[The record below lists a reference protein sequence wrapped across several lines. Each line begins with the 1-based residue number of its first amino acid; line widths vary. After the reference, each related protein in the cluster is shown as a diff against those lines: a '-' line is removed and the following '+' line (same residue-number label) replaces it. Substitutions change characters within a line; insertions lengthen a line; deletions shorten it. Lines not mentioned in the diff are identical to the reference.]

1 MLKVR
6 NHTQLHQELILPA
19 AVEMCEIM
27 LGTEAANKLK
37 AIPLSDDTV
46 RRRIQDLSA
55 DILSQILDRLRSCE
69 HFSIQLDESTDIA
82 SAAQFIVLVRYPW
95 EGKIL
100 EDFLFCKEMPGRAT
114 GEEIFR
120 ILDAFM
126 TEAGLSWEKCVAVCT
141 DGAAAMTGRKSGVI
155 AQIKTVNPKIMA
167 THCKLHRQALASKR
181 MGPDLH
187 SVLNTA
193 VTAVNF
199 VKSRALQSRLF
210 GQLCREMDT
219 LLYHTE
225 VRWLSRGKVLQRVF
239 ELRSEMSVFMRADKP
254 DIAEFFS
261 DPECVAKL
269 AYLADVFNL
278 LNSLNL
284 SIQGSF
290 ASILEVSDKITAFM
304 KKTELWRKRIQDG
317 LTDMF
322 PQLTEF
328 LHSNNLSVAIV
339 REVVTSHPNCTE
351 QAFQL
356 ILPRCE
362 HRCLGL
368 GARSFCP
375 RCNK

>member
-1 MLKVR
+1 
-6 NHTQLHQELILPA
+6 
-19 AVEMCEIM
+19 
-27 LGTEAANKLK
+27 
-37 AIPLSDDTV
+37 
-46 RRRIQDLSA
+46 
-55 DILSQILDRLRSCE
+55 
-69 HFSIQLDESTDIA
+69 
-82 SAAQFIVLVRYPW
+82 
-95 EGKIL
+95 
-100 EDFLFCKEMPGRAT
+100 
-114 GEEIFR
+114 
-120 ILDAFM
+120 M

-167 THCKLHRQALASKR
+167 THWMLHRQALASKS

-193 VTAVNF
+193 VTAVNC

-210 GQLCREMDT
+210 GQLCREMDAGHDT

-284 SIQGSF
+284 SIQGSY

-317 LTDMF
+317 VTDMF

-328 LHSNNLSVAIV
+328 LHTNNLSVAIV
-339 REVVTSHPNCTE
+339 REVVTSHLTALSKHFSLYFPDVNTDAWDWVRDPFAPDATSDLTG
-351 QAFQL
+351 QAEEELLDLSCDRTLKVRFQQM
-356 ILPRCE
+356 P
-362 HRCLGL
+362 H
-368 GARSFCP
+368 ADFCP
-375 RCNK
+375 TLSHEYPELTAKAMGILLPFPTTYLCESSFSTLAAMKTKYRARLNVENDLRVCLSSISPRINKICSEREAHPSH